1 MLLLFNCISRFI
13 YRVTNEL
20 HFFIQRKRK
29 LKMLIIV
36 NAVTI
41 QVRQT
46 FFHAEINRIMGM
58 FLRKQYKKLRKM
70 LLGFFLICKSFLT
83 CFDFPLVLFPALT
96 NFCGGRVYVC

>member
-20 HFFIQRKRK
+20 HFFIQRKRN

-46 FFHAEINRIMGM
+46 FFSCGDYEVQSPTTTGTTDSTANLTVMC
-58 FLRKQYKKLRKM
+58 RKSDH
-70 LLGFFLICKSFLT
+70 GDVFEETI
-83 CFDFPLVLFPALT
+83 
-96 NFCGGRVYVC
+96 